1 MTEASMY
8 WLTRLDQI
16 HSFCNG
22 FEFMLVMLTLVGVIC
37 LIIFKIIKE
46 SNRSFNHG
54 EDLDRDFKN
63 ADNVIK
69 VIRLPTILCFLGAF
83 SISLFT
89 VFLPTTKEMVSIK
102 VIPRI
107 ATPENC
113 QKIENISK
121 DFLDVTAK
129 WLEDVKNSRK

>member
-69 VIRLPTILCFLGAF
+69 VIRLPT
-83 SISLFT
+83 
-89 VFLPTTKEMVSIK
+89 TKEMVSIK